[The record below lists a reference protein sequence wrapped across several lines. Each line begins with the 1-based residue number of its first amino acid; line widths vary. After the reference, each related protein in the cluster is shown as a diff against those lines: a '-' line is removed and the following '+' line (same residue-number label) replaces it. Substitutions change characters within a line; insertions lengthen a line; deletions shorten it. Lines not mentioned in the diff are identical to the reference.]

1 MSKHS
6 ESANSQAIDVVVVG
20 AGFAG
25 IYLIH
30 KLRGQGLTVR
40 AIERGSDV
48 GGTWFWN
55 RYPGARCD
63 IESLDYSYS
72 FDEAIQQEWTWSER
86 FATQPEI
93 LRYANWVADRLDIRR
108 HVTFNTT
115 VSAATYDER
124 LGAWTVETGDGA
136 KITAR
141 FLILATGAL
150 SVGTI
155 PSIEGNERF
164 RGATYHTGSWPREG
178 VNFSGKRVAVI
189 GTGSSGVQSIPIIAR
204 QADLTYVLQRTPN
217 YCIPARNRFY
227 SEAEIEQAKARYPE
241 RRAVAKYNSGG
252 VYRVDSA
259 LCGVEVDAKERELA
273 YWKAW
278 EVGGLGFI
286 KAFGDTWT
294 NEETNRHMPAFVRER
309 IRDTIVDDDTA
320 DRLAPTTYPIGTK
333 RPCVDT
339 DYYATFN
346 LPNVELV
353 DINQSPITAFTETA
367 IVVGDRELE
376 IDAVV
381 YATGFDALTG
391 AIKAIDIT
399 GRNGLKLRDEWH
411 AGPRTYLG
419 MLAAG
424 FPNMFLVA
432 GAGGPAVLTNVL
444 ATIEQNV
451 EWIADCIADMGAHG
465 HTVIEATVQAQ
476 EDWVEEL
483 FRIVEGTLFPRAA
496 SWYMGANIP
505 GKPRVFMPYA
515 GGLGEYRRRCERVA
529 AEGYPGFVFEERANL
544 AKTA

>member
-286 KAFGDTWT
+286 KAFTHVQKEGLFAHSGMVTDGVGQ
-294 NEETNRHMPAFVRER
+294 AL
-309 IRDTIVDDDTA
+309 ICCA
-320 DRLAPTTYPIGTK
+320 AGLAVAIPLHAGYN
-333 RPCVDT
+333 
-339 DYYATFN
+339 Y
-346 LPNVELV
+346 LV
-353 DINQSPITAFTETA
+353 SRVNA
-367 IVVGDRELE
+367 IVLDMERSANEIVGIVTEN
-376 IDAVV
+376 
-381 YATGFDALTG
+381 
-391 AIKAIDIT
+391 
-399 GRNGLKLRDEWH
+399 GR
-411 AGPRTYLG
+411 PRS
-419 MLAAG
+419 
-424 FPNMFLVA
+424 
-432 GAGGPAVLTNVL
+432 
-444 ATIEQNV
+444 E
-451 EWIADCIADMGAHG
+451 
-465 HTVIEATVQAQ
+465 
-476 EDWVEEL
+476 
-483 FRIVEGTLFPRAA
+483 
-496 SWYMGANIP
+496 
-505 GKPRVFMPYA
+505 
-515 GGLGEYRRRCERVA
+515 
-529 AEGYPGFVFEERANL
+529 
-544 AKTA
+544 